1 MLYCREMS
9 ERGDQD
15 SDASA
20 AALVDESLIDAMMA
34 LTPAERL
41 KQNDRM
47 VRTIAMVRQAVAA
60 PGSEHDA
67 PDR

>member
-1 MLYCREMS
+1 MS
-9 ERGDQD
+9 EHGDQD

-20 AALVDESLIDAMMA
+20 SALVDESLIDAMMA

-47 VRTIAMVRQAVAA
+47 VRTIAMVKQAVAESTS
-60 PGSEHDA
+60 GQDA